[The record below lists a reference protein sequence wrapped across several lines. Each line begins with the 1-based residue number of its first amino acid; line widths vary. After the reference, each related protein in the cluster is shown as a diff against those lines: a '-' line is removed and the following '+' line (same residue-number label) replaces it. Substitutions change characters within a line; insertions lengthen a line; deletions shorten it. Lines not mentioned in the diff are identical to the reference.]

1 MHHPVVWFEVTGKN
15 GERLQSFYSELF
27 GWKVDANN
35 PMKYGMVDTGTKEGI
50 PGGIGNAE
58 GNQGSRVTFY
68 VQAKDPQAALTRAE
82 RLGAK
87 VVMPVTELPDVTIA
101 LLADPEG
108 NVIGLLKQK
117 G

>member
-1 MHHPVVWFEVTGKN
+1 MHHPVVWFEVVGKN
-15 GERLQSFYSELF
+15 GEGLQSFYSELF

-35 PMKYGMVDTGTKEGI
+35 PMKYGMVDTGTKAGI

-58 GNQGSRVTFY
+58 GTQGSRVTFY
-68 VQAKDPQAALTRAE
+68 VQAKDLPAALRRAE
-82 RLGAK
+82 GLGGK

-101 LLADPEG
+101 MLADPEG
-108 NVIGLLKQK
+108 NVIGLLKER